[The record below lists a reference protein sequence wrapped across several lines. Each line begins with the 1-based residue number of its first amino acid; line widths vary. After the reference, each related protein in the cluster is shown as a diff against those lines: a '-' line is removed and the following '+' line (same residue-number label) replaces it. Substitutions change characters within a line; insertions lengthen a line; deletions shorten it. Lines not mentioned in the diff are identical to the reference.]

1 MECVEKTQSRRKVL
15 TKDKMLILMSRF
27 DVKCV
32 FKIYLNVEVV
42 EWLAIN
48 VIRLIFTHMCTERN
62 VGTVC
67 GTDHP
72 GEPYKRIRLQ
82 FNIDQYT

>member
-42 EWLAIN
+42 E
-48 VIRLIFTHMCTERN
+48 
-62 VGTVC
+62 
-67 GTDHP
+67 
-72 GEPYKRIRLQ
+72 
-82 FNIDQYT
+82 